1 MSGKYTE
8 YQQLNLPSISEEI
21 LAKWKKENTFQKS
34 VDLREGFPP
43 FVFYEGPPSA
53 NGMPGIHHVISR
65 TLKDLVCRYKTM
77 QGFQVKRKGGWDTH
91 GLPIELGV
99 EKELGITK
107 EDIGVKISVEDYNK
121 KCREVV
127 MRFKDKWDDI
137 TQKMGYWVDLKNPYV
152 TFENNYVETLWWCL
166 SELYKKGY
174 LYESVSIQPY
184 SPAAGTGLSS
194 HELNQPGTYKD
205 VKDTSAVAMF
215 KISQKSKVKIKNFD
229 GEAFLMAWT
238 TTPWTLPSNLG
249 LTVGP
254 NIDYVLVQTFNP
266 YTHLPNNVILAKNL
280 IGKYFKAEGENGDLK
295 NYSSEVKLLP
305 WKIIAEFKG
314 KDLEGIEYEQLLPS
328 EANTLEKIQE
338 ITPGAQPFRVITG
351 DFVTTEDGTGIV
363 HTAPAFGA
371 DDFKV
376 GQKNNL
382 GILTLVDK
390 QGKFVDGVGEFS
402 GRYVKDYKDQPGY
415 VDVNVDIAV
424 KLKLENRAFK
434 IEKYEHNYPHCWRTD
449 KPIIYYPLDA
459 WFIKTT
465 AVKDRMV
472 ELNKTINWKPASTG
486 TGRFGNWLENMVDW
500 NLSRSRFWG
509 TPLPIWKSFI
519 NYSPLGHE
527 FADLGSYDEVCIGSQ
542 NELINTQSKNQ
553 IDVSGYRVDLKRL
566 SKDLLS
572 KDSFISIQI
581 QQHNEELKKGFDS
594 GQQTFQLVENKN
606 DIIPPINWEDYL
618 KLFGFDIEKI
628 QSIVQ
633 ERSIN
638 ASELVEFQFML
649 EHIKEYCTKN
659 SDIFLK
665 EVDFHKPYVDEIIF
679 SSSRGHLYARV
690 PDLIDVWFDSGA
702 MPYAQ
707 WHFPFE
713 NKETFKENF
722 PADFIAEGVDQTR
735 GWFYTLH
742 ALGVLLFDSVAYKT
756 VVSNGLVLDKSGN
769 KMSKRLGN
777 VVDPFVTIDSFGAD
791 ATRWYLIT
799 NASPWDSLKFDVEG
813 IKEVQRKFF
822 GTLYNTYQFFALYAN
837 VDGFAF
843 KEAYIPVK
851 DRPEIDQWILSSLNS
866 LIKDVQENF
875 DAYEPTQA
883 GRAIEEFVDSHLSN
897 WYVRLCRRRF
907 WKGEYEHDKICA
919 YQTLYECLETLCKLM
934 APVAPFFADWLFNN
948 LNSVSGRFSNESVH
962 HTDFPKVNEAI
973 IDTDL
978 EKRMQLAQ
986 DISSLILSLRKK
998 VNLKVRQPLQKVF
1011 IPALDNLMASRI
1023 KKVEDI
1029 IMAETNIKEVDIL
1042 GADNDFIKKKAKAN
1056 FKTLGKKLG
1065 AKMKWAAEQI
1075 AAFDNTTIDKVLE
1088 GEYLLNTG
1096 HAADDEPIMINAEDL
1111 EISTDEIPGY
1121 EIVVKGQ
1128 LTVALDIVIT
1138 DDLKKEGI
1146 AREFVNRIQNIRKDS
1161 GFNLADRID
1170 VTVSE
1175 NAILQPS
1182 IIQYKDYIC
1191 AEILADSLAFT
1202 PAINNGIEI
1211 EVNDV
1216 ILKVNVLKKG

>member
-1 MSGKYTE
+1 MSVKYTE
-8 YQQLNLPSISEEI
+8 YQQLNLPSIGEEI
-21 LAKWKKENTFQKS
+21 LEKWKKEKTFEKS
-34 VDLREGFPP
+34 VEFREGKTP

-137 TQKMGYWVDLKNPYV
+137 TQKMGYWVDLNNPYV
-152 TFENNYVETLWWCL
+152 TFENNYIETLWWCL

-215 KISQKSKVKIKNFD
+215 RLPNPSKGGANEHPAISKMFSAIAESKAPSPP
-229 GEAFLMAWT
+229 GEGVGDEVFFLAWT

-266 YTHLPNNVILAKNL
+266 YTHLPINVILAKAL
-280 IGKYFKAEGENGDLK
+280 IGKYFKAEAENGDFE
-295 NYSSEVKLLP
+295 NYNAEIKLIP
-305 WKIIAEFKG
+305 WKILTEFKG
-314 KDLEGIEYEQLLPS
+314 KDIEGAVYEQLLPS
-328 EANTLEKIQE
+328 DANTLEKIQE
-338 ITPGAQPFRVITG
+338 ITPGAAPFLVVPG

-371 DDFKV
+371 DDFRV
-376 GQKNNL
+376 GKKNNL

-402 GRYVKDYKDQPGY
+402 GRYVKNYKDEKDY

-424 KLKLENRAFK
+424 KLKKENRAFK
-434 IEKYEHNYPHCWRTD
+434 VEKYEHNYPHCWRTD

-465 AVKDRMV
+465 AAKDRMV
-472 ELNKTINWKPASTG
+472 ELNNTINWKPASTG

-509 TPLPIWKSFI
+509 TPLPIWKTED
-519 NYSPLGHE
+519 GE
-527 FADLGSYDEVCIGSQ
+527 EEKCIGS
-542 NELINTQSKNQ
+542 I
-553 IDVSGYRVDLKRL
+553 
-566 SKDLLS
+566 
-572 KDSFISIQI
+572 
-581 QQHNEELKKGFDS
+581 EELNNEIKKAAGVL
-594 GQQTFQLVENKN
+594 GGETNKH
-606 DIIPPINWEDYL
+606 YL
-618 KLFGFDIEKI
+618 HEGILD
-628 QSIVQ
+628 
-633 ERSIN
+633 
-638 ASELVEFQFML
+638 L
-649 EHIKEYCTKN
+649 
-659 SDIFLK
+659 
-665 EVDFHKPYVDEIIF
+665 HKPYVDDITLV
-679 SSSRGHLYARV
+679 SDSGKPMKRV

-707 WHFPFE
+707 WGLDMAKVNAGNPFPFG
-713 NKETFKENF
+713 KGWDGAF

-756 VVSNGLVLDKSGN
+756 VVSNGLVLDKNGN

-777 VVDPFVTIDSFGAD
+777 VVDPFATINSFGAD

-799 NASPWDSLKFDVEG
+799 NASPWDSLKFDAEG

-837 VDGFAF
+837 VDGFSF
-843 KEAYIPVK
+843 KENYIPVK

-866 LIKDVQENF
+866 LIKDVQQNF
-875 DAYEPTQA
+875 DEYEPTQA
-883 GRAIEEFVDSHLSN
+883 GRAIEDFVDAHLSN

-919 YQTLYECLETLCKLM
+919 YQTLYECLETLSKLM

-948 LNSVSGRFSNESVH
+948 LNAVSNRFTNESVH
-962 HTDFPKVNEAI
+962 HTDFPKANDAV

-998 VNLKVRQPLQKVF
+998 VNIKVRQPLQKVF
-1011 IPALDNLMASRI
+1011 IPALDSTMADRI

-1029 IMAETNIKEVDIL
+1029 IKAETNVKEVDIL
-1042 GADNDFIKKKAKAN
+1042 GAENDFIKKKAKAN

-1065 AKMKWAAEQI
+1065 PKMKWAAEQI
-1075 AAFDNTTIDKVLE
+1075 SGFDNSTIDKALE
-1088 GEYLLNTG
+1088 GEYMLNPG
-1096 HAADDEPIMINAEDL
+1096 YEAGGEEPIIITAEDM
-1111 EISTDEIPGY
+1111 EVSTDDIPGY
-1121 EIVVKGQ
+1121 EVAVKGQ
-1128 LTVALDIVIT
+1128 LTVALDITIT
-1138 DDLKKEGI
+1138 GDLRKEGE
-1146 AREFVNRIQNIRKDS
+1146 AREFVNRIQNIRKDN
-1161 GFNLADRID
+1161 GFNLTDRID
-1170 VTVSE
+1170 VSVLE
-1175 NAILQPS
+1175 NGGLQPS
-1182 IIQYKDYIC
+1182 LIQYKDYIC
-1191 AEILADSLAFT
+1191 AEILADSLAFL
-1202 PAINNGIEI
+1202 PALDTGIEI
-1211 EVNDV
+1211 EVND
-1216 ILKVNVLKKG
+1216 ISLKVNVLKKG

>member
-1 MSGKYTE
+1 MSVKYTE

-21 LAKWKKENTFQKS
+21 LAKWKKENSFEKS
-34 VDLREGFPP
+34 VQLREGKTP

-137 TQKMGYWVDLKNPYV
+137 TQKMGYWVDLNAPYV
-152 TFENNYVETLWWCL
+152 TFENNYIETLWWCL

-205 VKDTSAVAMF
+205 VKDTSAVVMF
-215 KISQKSKVKIKNFD
+215 KAIKSEKISLKSAKGDVF
-229 GEAFLMAWT
+229 FLAWT

-254 NIDYVLVQTFNP
+254 NIDYVLVKTFNP
-266 YTHLPNNVILAKNL
+266 YTHLPINVILAKNL
-280 IGKYFKAEGENGDLK
+280 LGKYFKAEGENGDFDT
-295 NYSSEVKLLP
+295 YSAETKLIP
-305 WKIIAEFKG
+305 WAVLEEFKG
-314 KDLEGIEYEQLLPS
+314 SELEGMAYEQLLPF

-338 ITPGAQPFRVITG
+338 LTPGAQPFRVITG

-371 DDFKV
+371 DDFRV
-376 GQKNNL
+376 GKKNNL

-390 QGKFVDGVGEFS
+390 QGKFIDGVGEFS
-402 GRYVKDYKDQPGY
+402 GRYVKNYKDEKDY
-415 VDVNVDIAV
+415 VDVNVDISV
-424 KLKLENRAFK
+424 KLKKENRAFK
-434 IEKYEHNYPHCWRTD
+434 VEKYEHNYPHCWRTD

-465 AVKDRMV
+465 AVRDRMV

-509 TPLPIWKSFI
+509 TPLPIWRTEDGEEEK
-519 NYSPLGHE
+519 
-527 FADLGSYDEVCIGSQ
+527 CIGS
-542 NELINTQSKNQ
+542 
-553 IDVSGYRVDLKRL
+553 
-566 SKDLLS
+566 
-572 KDSFISIQI
+572 
-581 QQHNEELKKGFDS
+581 
-594 GQQTFQLVENKN
+594 
-606 DIIPPINWEDYL
+606 
-618 KLFGFDIEKI
+618 
-628 QSIVQ
+628 VQ
-633 ERSIN
+633 ELN
-638 ASELVEFQFML
+638 NE
-649 EHIKEYCTKN
+649 IKKAA
-659 SDIFLK
+659 
-665 EVDFHKPYVDEIIF
+665 EVLGGETNKHYLHDGILDLHKPYVDEITLV
-679 SSSRGHLYARV
+679 SDSGKPMKRV

-713 NKETFKENF
+713 NKETFEQNF

-756 VVSNGLVLDKSGN
+756 VVSNGLVLDKNGN

-777 VVDPFVTIDSFGAD
+777 VVDPFDTINSFGAD

-799 NASPWDSLKFDVEG
+799 NASPWDSLKFDSEG
-813 IKEVQRKFF
+813 IREAQRKFF

-843 KEAYIPVK
+843 RENYIPVK
-851 DRPEIDQWILSSLNS
+851 DRPEIDQWILSSLNT
-866 LIKDVQENF
+866 LIKDATRYF
-875 DAYEPTQA
+875 DEYEPTQA
-883 GRAIEEFVDSHLSN
+883 GRAIEDFVDEHLSN

-919 YQTLYECLETLCKLM
+919 YQTLYECLEVLSQLM

-948 LNSVSGRFSNESVH
+948 LNAVSGRFTVASVH
-962 HTDFPKVNEAI
+962 HSDFPRADASV

-986 DISSLILSLRKK
+986 DTSSLILSLRKK
-998 VNLKVRQPLQKVF
+998 VNIKVRQPLQKVF
-1011 IPALDNLMASRI
+1011 IPALDSAMAERI
-1023 KKVEDI
+1023 QQVADI
-1029 IMAETNIKEVDIL
+1029 IKAETNIKEVDIL
-1042 GADNDFIKKKAKAN
+1042 AADNDFIRKKAKAN
-1056 FKTLGKKLG
+1056 FKTLGKRLG
-1065 AKMKWAAEQI
+1065 GKMKWAAEQI
-1075 AAFDNTTIDKVLE
+1075 AGFDNTLINRVMEEPYT
-1088 GEYLLNTG
+1088 LNPED
-1096 HAADDEPIMINAEDL
+1096 AAKGGEPIIITGEDL
-1111 EISTDEIPGY
+1111 EVSTDAIPGY
-1121 EIVVKGQ
+1121 EVAVKGQ

-1138 DDLKKEGI
+1138 DDLKMEGD
-1146 AREFVNRIQNIRKDS
+1146 AREFVNRVQNIRKESD
-1161 GFNLADRID
+1161 FNLTDRID
-1170 VTVSE
+1170 VQVLE
-1175 NAILQPS
+1175 NAGLQPS
-1182 IIQYKDYIC
+1182 LIQYKDYIC
-1191 AEILADSLAFT
+1191 AEILADSLAFLPVLNAGT
-1202 PAINNGIEI
+1202 EI

-1216 ILKVNVLKKG
+1216 TLKVNILKKV